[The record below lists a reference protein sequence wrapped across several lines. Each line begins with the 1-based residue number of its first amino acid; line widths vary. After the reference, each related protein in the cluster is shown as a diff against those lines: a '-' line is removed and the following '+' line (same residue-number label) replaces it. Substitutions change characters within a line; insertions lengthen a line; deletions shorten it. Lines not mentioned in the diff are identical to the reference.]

1 MTVKQVLTI
10 TLLFLSFASCKAQE
24 SVFLESF
31 QYDKRIHD
39 FGTIYEKDGKVNH
52 TFTFTNRG
60 KDPVTISDINAW
72 CGCTTVRYPKEPV
85 FPGKT
90 AKVNITYNPDHRPGT
105 FSKEVVV
112 ILNGGKNYTRLW
124 VKGNVIGMQHPV
136 TEDHPYAYGSGL
148 YMSHRVLPF
157 PPMKVGEEKKM
168 RLLIANDTKKKM
180 NVEFIRRPNNRVLQF
195 PDQLVLN
202 PGESTEVY
210 AHYRILKDYNY
221 TRCVYIIPK
230 VNGKELQPL
239 KIRFM
244 PTTR

>member
-1 MTVKQVLTI
+1 
-10 TLLFLSFASCKAQE
+10 
-24 SVFLESF
+24 
-31 QYDKRIHD
+31 
-39 FGTIYEKDGKVNH
+39 
-52 TFTFTNRG
+52 
-60 KDPVTISDINAW
+60 
-72 CGCTTVRYPKEPV
+72 
-85 FPGKT
+85 
-90 AKVNITYNPDHRPGT
+90 
-105 FSKEVVV
+105 
-112 ILNGGKNYTRLW
+112 
-124 VKGNVIGMQHPV
+124 
-136 TEDHPYAYGSGL
+136 
-148 YMSHRVLPF
+148 
-157 PPMKVGEEKKM
+157 MKVGEEKKM